1 MLDNVFW
8 RVIFVFGLKKGNVK
22 NVLTVCV
29 LNSILCYELVNVF
42 VRIKKKKRQRNIS
55 NLLKFVKLSI
65 LNKFSCKLSIWASL
79 SLCCVPKDKMSLVNE
94 QMKNSINKPFVN
106 TK

>member
-22 NVLTVCV
+22 NVLSVCV

-42 VRIKKKKRQRNIS
+42 VRIKKKKAAKKHIQFAEICET
-55 NLLKFVKLSI
+55 LDLK
-65 LNKFSCKLSIWASL
+65 
-79 SLCCVPKDKMSLVNE
+79 
-94 QMKNSINKPFVN
+94 
-106 TK
+106 

>member
-1 MLDNVFW
+1 MHVSKNMRGNIGMLDNVFW

-42 VRIKKKKRQRNIS
+42 VRIKKKKSGKETYPI
-55 NLLKFVKLSI
+55 
-65 LNKFSCKLSIWASL
+65 C
-79 SLCCVPKDKMSLVNE
+79 
-94 QMKNSINKPFVN
+94 
-106 TK
+106 